1 MKRKIPFIIIISVL
15 AAAILLCSC
24 GASDSSSY
32 SGKMTEE
39 TGNSM
44 PGWNAVA
51 DMDSTEMIVSDA
63 LPEESVDAPSSAG
76 SSELPAQYDESE
88 RKIIKHKD
96 ISVETVEYD
105 EFTSELTRLVDEYG
119 GYIQASTQ
127 NGSSYY
133 GSSLRSSKYTIRIP
147 AERFDEFTSV
157 IGDLATVTYSY
168 EYIDDV
174 TEQYVDIE
182 ARLAALRAEQESFLN
197 LMEKAQTIEEILQI
211 QSYLT
216 DVNYQFAPYTSR
228 MKPYDSLIAYS
239 TLTLDVTE
247 VERIV
252 PPSATNPSVFE
263 QIKTNLSENLYNI
276 GQDFKNMFVNIVSSL
291 PYIGIF
297 AVTVGIIAIIVVVIV
312 KKVKRSQAKAAQVTA
327 ESCVPSAPQPAQQA
341 QAENAENKDKK

>member
-1 MKRKIPFIIIISVL
+1 M
-15 AAAILLCSC
+15 
-24 GASDSSSY
+24 
-32 SGKMTEE
+32 
-39 TGNSM
+39 
-44 PGWNAVA
+44 
-51 DMDSTEMIVSDA
+51 
-63 LPEESVDAPSSAG
+63 
-76 SSELPAQYDESE
+76 
-88 RKIIKHKD
+88 
-96 ISVETVEYD
+96 
-105 EFTSELTRLVDEYG
+105 
-119 GYIQASTQ
+119 
-127 NGSSYY
+127 
-133 GSSLRSSKYTIRIP
+133 
-147 AERFDEFTSV
+147 
-157 IGDLATVTYSY
+157 
-168 EYIDDV
+168 

-216 DVNYQFAPYTSR
+216 DVNYQIESYTSR
-228 MKPYDSLIAYS
+228 MKTYDSLIAYS

-341 QAENAENKDKK
+341 QSENAENKDKK